1 MNLWF
6 SPKGQG
12 RCSYAMMDLNKF
24 LPKFVY
30 PGYATILFWQL
41 PKLAPSDI
49 LLIRVTC
56 MKQEENAVWLPLA
69 SFRKKKIKHLE
80 SIPPVL
86 SGTWRPANEHLS
98 LSLRAAWIA
107 DLSLDSSW
115 LIAPCPRNMPFTST
129 VFCLATAYNSTKRRA
144 RMTTETKVVLDPS
157 VCASAENW

>member
-1 MNLWF
+1 MYISWL
-6 SPKGQG
+6 
-12 RCSYAMMDLNKF
+12 RYHC
-24 LPKFVY
+24 
-30 PGYATILFWQL
+30 ILTTS
-41 PKLAPSDI
+41 KAPSDI

-56 MKQEENAVWLPLA
+56 MKQEGNAVWLPL
-69 SFRKKKIKHLE
+69 SLQSEKKIKHLE

-115 LIAPCPRNMPFTST
+115 LIARCPRNMPFTST

-144 RMTTETKVVLDPS
+144 RMTTETKVVLGRVWLLRKFFAHIFRKENL
-157 VCASAENW
+157 VCMEY